1 MIVNSISNTSVVKCE
16 GGSEE
21 KDIVIV
27 CDVEGGGVEWKDG
40 FSILHERNI
49 ETVKEEKSEEERQK
63 LRHGTISWEGEE
75 RRKEGERERGGREEM
90 ATDPTG
96 KWMIGGSGRLSTVM
110 EILQGV
116 KVVGEERARLTVLS
130 T

>member
-1 MIVNSISNTSVVKCE
+1 MSSSVMSKEEVLNGKM
-16 GGSEE
+16 GSPSSM
-21 KDIVIV
+21 K
-27 CDVEGGGVEWKDG
+27 
-40 FSILHERNI
+40 
-49 ETVKEEKSEEERQK
+49 ETLKLKEEKSEEERQK

-116 KVVGEERARLTVLS
+116 KVVGEERARVTVLS